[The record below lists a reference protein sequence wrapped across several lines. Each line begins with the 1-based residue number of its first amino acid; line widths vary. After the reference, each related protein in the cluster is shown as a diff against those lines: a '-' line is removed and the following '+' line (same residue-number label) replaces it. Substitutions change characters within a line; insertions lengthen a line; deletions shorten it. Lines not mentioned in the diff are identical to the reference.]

1 MRTNGRQSST
11 DGIAGRTDI
20 GAEPPAPKRHCR
32 RWLLV
37 AAAVCATLLPLSL
50 TIHAQQETQ
59 KAAQPAASQAEQ
71 PKPKT
76 IEEDRLGIVKADIKK
91 ELEEYRKIRQEIEEM
106 RKAVDKDRQEQQLK
120 VAKMYESMQPE
131 DAARRLE
138 KIDEESALV
147 ILTTLKPKAAGKILA
162 QMDTEKAAALSRRM
176 LKKPKS

>member
-1 MRTNGRQSST
+1 MRTNGRLPST
-11 DGIAGRTDI
+11 DDIVDRTDI
-20 GAEPPAPKRHCR
+20 GAGHVEPKRHRR
-32 RWLLV
+32 RWLLIAV
-37 AAAVCATLLPLSL
+37 AVCATLLPLSL

-59 KAAQPAASQAEQ
+59 KPAQQAEQ

-91 ELEEYRKIRQEIEEM
+91 ELEEYRKIKQEIDEM
-106 RKAVDKDRQEQQLK
+106 RKAVDKDRLEQQLK

-147 ILTTLKPKAAGKILA
+147 ILTTLKPKVAGKILA

>member
-1 MRTNGRQSST
+1 
-11 DGIAGRTDI
+11 
-20 GAEPPAPKRHCR
+20 
-32 RWLLV
+32 
-37 AAAVCATLLPLSL
+37 
-50 TIHAQQETQ
+50 
-59 KAAQPAASQAEQ
+59 
-71 PKPKT
+71 
-76 IEEDRLGIVKADIKK
+76 
-91 ELEEYRKIRQEIEEM
+91 M

>member
-1 MRTNGRQSST
+1 MRTNGRLPST
-11 DGIAGRTDI
+11 DDIVDRTDI
-20 GAEPPAPKRHCR
+20 GAGHTEPKRHR
-32 RWLLV
+32 SRWLLIAV
-37 AAAVCATLLPLSL
+37 AVCATLLPLSL

-59 KAAQPAASQAEQ
+59 KPAPQAAQQAEQ

-91 ELEEYRKIRQEIEEM
+91 ELEEYRKIKQEIDEM
-106 RKAVDKDRQEQQLK
+106 RKAVDKDRLEQQLK

-147 ILTTLKPKAAGKILA
+147 ILTTLKPKVAGKILA
-162 QMDTEKAAALSRRM
+162 QMDSERAAALSRRM